1 MNSKTI
7 RSVSFDSSFL
17 LRPERDVDRILK
29 VLKRDGIESF
39 VTSTVVSELDRL
51 KVYGRI
57 GDKEYSRAMSRWKR
71 VNAKVIDFKNRLLSS
86 AFRKECELS
95 MGKHH
100 GVKPDDIRNDCSI
113 LVTSLKSGIDVF
125 LSEDFHF
132 TSKVTTEVLDEVKN
146 KACSEYNQMCGEELF
161 SVNARTFER
170 AYSRGAIDLDL
181 VESSRV
187 DIRKAGKRIG
197 T

>member
-1 MNSKTI
+1 MNSKII
-7 RSVSFDSSFL
+7 RSVSFDTSFL
-17 LRPERDVDRILK
+17 LRQNRDVDRILK
-29 VLKRDGIESF
+29 ELKRDGVGSF

-57 GDKEYSRAMSRWKR
+57 EEREYARAMSRWKR

-95 MGKHH
+95 MGRHH
-100 GVKPDDIRNDCSI
+100 GVKPEDIKNDCSI

-132 TSKVTTEVLDEVKN
+132 TSKVTSEVLEDVKS
-146 KACSEYNQMCGEELF
+146 KACSEYRQMCGEELF
-161 SVNARTFER
+161 SVNARTFEK
-170 AYSRGAIDLDL
+170 AYRNGAIDIDL
-181 VESSRV
+181 VESSRY
-187 DIRKAGKRIG
+187 DIRKAGKRI
-197 T
+197 

>member
-1 MNSKTI
+1 MNAKAI

-17 LRPERDVDRILK
+17 LRQNKDVDRILK
-29 VLKRDGIESF
+29 ALKRDGIESF

-57 GDKEYSRAMSRWKR
+57 GDREYGRAMSRWKR
-71 VNAKVIDFKNRLLSS
+71 VDAKVIDFKNRLLSS

-95 MGKHH
+95 MGRHH
-100 GVKPDDIRNDCSI
+100 GVKPEDIRNDCSI

-132 TSKVTTEVLDEVKN
+132 TSKVTSEVLEEVKH
-146 KACSEYNQMCGEELF
+146 KACSEYRQMCGEELL
-161 SVNARTFER
+161 SVNARTFEK
-170 AYSRGAIDLDL
+170 AYGNGSVDLDV
-181 VESSRV
+181 VESYRL
-187 DIRKAGKRIG
+187 DIKKAGKRLG
-197 T
+197 E